1 MMANNNYWLVLEP
14 TPLKMM
20 TRRRSHFLVTGEND
34 EQFSVGKSYIWLVV
48 STYPIYGDSMV

>member
-1 MMANNNYWLVLEP
+1 MANNNYWLVLEP